1 MRRQIKPEQ
10 RKTTVAEQAATEQLV
25 DLRSVSV
32 DTSLDASQRVGSF
45 LRQIRNPYLFRVDDI
60 TVKVEFSAGKSL
72 EESLLAFFLAE
83 KNR

>member
-25 DLRSVSV
+25 DLRSVSI
-32 DTSLDASQRVGSF
+32 DKSLPVHERLCSLLTQVK
-45 LRQIRNPYLFRVDDI
+45 NPYLFRVDDI
-60 TVKVEFSAGKSL
+60 AVKVEFSSGKSL
-72 EESLLAFFLAE
+72 QDALLTFLLAE